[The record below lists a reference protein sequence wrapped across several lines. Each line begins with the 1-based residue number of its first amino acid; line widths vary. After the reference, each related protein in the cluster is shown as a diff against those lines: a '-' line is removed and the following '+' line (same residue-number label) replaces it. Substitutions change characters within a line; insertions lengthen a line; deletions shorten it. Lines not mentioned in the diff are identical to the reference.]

1 MNLNEVDI
9 EKTALLFFDMLNGF
23 YHEAADAK
31 KARMKPMID
40 NAVRLM
46 KGGRQAKMPIFFA
59 KGNHRSDGMTAST
72 VLTDTDNALKPWP
85 NGVIKRGLPVAVEGT
100 NSSQIIPELD
110 PCPADY
116 YVLKNR
122 WSAFY
127 QTFLDLALRTRG
139 MNTIIISGAS
149 TDIGVTATVFA
160 GRDMDYH
167 MIVVRDACT
176 SVHDAEVHEMLMDRV
191 FPRMCRVRTTDEVLR
206 MIIESS
212 ARKCSPTM
220 SMEIAGNDSQT

>member
-1 MNLNEVDI
+1 
-9 EKTALLFFDMLNGF
+9 
-23 YHEAADAK
+23 
-31 KARMKPMID
+31 
-40 NAVRLM
+40 
-46 KGGRQAKMPIFFA
+46 MPIFFA
-59 KGNHRSDGMTAST
+59 KGNHRPDGMTASS
-72 VLTDTDNALKPWP
+72 VLTDTDNTLKPWP
-85 NGVIKRGLPVAVEGT
+85 NGVIERGLPVAVEGT
-100 NSSQIIPELD
+100 SSSHIIPELD

-139 MNTIIISGAS
+139 ITIIRSSFRAS
-149 TDIGVTATVFA
+149 TDIGVSATLFA

-191 FPRMCRVRTTDEVLR
+191 FPRMCRVRTTDEVSENDDR
-206 MIIESS
+206 IICTEMLSH
-212 ARKCSPTM
+212 
-220 SMEIAGNDSQT
+220 NDDGDRWK

>member
-1 MNLNEVDI
+1 MNLNEIDI

-23 YHEAADAK
+23 YHKAGDAK

-46 KGGRQAKMPIFFA
+46 
-59 KGNHRSDGMTAST
+59 
-72 VLTDTDNALKPWP
+72 
-85 NGVIKRGLPVAVEGT
+85 
-100 NSSQIIPELD
+100 
-110 PCPADY
+110 
-116 YVLKNR
+116 
-122 WSAFY
+122 
-127 QTFLDLALRTRG
+127 
-139 MNTIIISGAS
+139 
-149 TDIGVTATVFA
+149 IGVTATVFA

-167 MIVVRDACT
+167 MIVVRDACA
-176 SVHDAEVHEMLMDRV
+176 SVYDAEVHDILMDRV

-220 SMEIAGNDSQT
+220 ATEISGSGSQT

>member
-1 MNLNEVDI
+1 MKLDEIDI

-23 YHEAADAK
+23 YHEAGDVK
-31 KARMKPMID
+31 KARMKPMVD

-46 KGGRQAKMPIFFA
+46 KSGRQANVPIFFA
-59 KGNHRSDGMTAST
+59 KGNHRPDDMTASN

-85 NGVIKRGLPVAVEGT
+85 NGVIKRGLPVAVEGSS
-100 NSSQIIPELD
+100 SSQVIPELD
-110 PCPADY
+110 PCPTDY
-116 YVLKNR
+116 YIVKNR

-139 MNTIIISGAS
+139 IQTIIVSGAS
-149 TDIGVTATVFA
+149 TDIGVTATIFA

-167 MIVVRDACT
+167 IIIVRDACA
-176 SVHDAEVHEMLMDRV
+176 SVYGAEVHDMLMDRV
-191 FPRMCRVRTTDEVLR
+191 FPRMCRVRTTDEVLG

-212 ARKCSPTM
+212 ARRTAETSDRRT
-220 SMEIAGNDSQT
+220 

>member
-23 YHEAADAK
+23 YHEAGDDR

-46 KGGRQAKMPIFFA
+46 KGGRRAKMPIFFA
-59 KGNHRSDGMTAST
+59 KGNHRPDGMTAST
-72 VLTDTDNALKPWP
+72 VLADTDNALKPWP

-100 NSSQIIPELD
+100 SSSEIIPELD
-110 PCPADY
+110 PCPMDY

-139 MNTIIISGAS
+139 INTIIISGAS

-191 FPRMCRVRTTDEVLR
+191 FPRMCRVRTTDEVLK

-212 ARKCSPTM
+212 ARKCSPIAT
-220 SMEIAGNDSQT
+220 MEIGGNVSET